1 MQRVWT
7 VVLSVWA
14 MLAVVVV
21 LAWSHRLAPAVSP
34 QPTTHTLVVKTVH
47 GKQRL
52 VILKGAAAGPTHAT
66 TATSKVV
73 R

>member
-14 MLAVVVV
+14 MLAIVAV
-21 LAWSHRLAPAVSP
+21 LAWSHRPAPAALP
-34 QPTTHTLVVKTVH
+34 QPAAQTLVVKTVH
-47 GKQRL
+47 GKQQL
-52 VILKGAAAGPTHAT
+52 VLVPGAAAGTTHAT
-66 TATSKVV
+66 TATSGVV

>member
-14 MLAVVVV
+14 MLAIVTV
-21 LAWSHRLAPAVSP
+21 LAWTHRSAPLASQAAP
-34 QPTTHTLVVKTVH
+34 QTVVVKSVN
-47 GKQRL
+47 GKKQVLL
-52 VILKGAAAGPTHAT
+52 VQPAASHAT
-66 TATSKVV
+66 TATSAVV

>member
-14 MLAVVVV
+14 MLAIVTV
-21 LAWSHRLAPAVSP
+21 LAWTHRPAPLASQAAP
-34 QPTTHTLVVKTVH
+34 QTVVVKTVN
-47 GKQRL
+47 GKKQVLL
-52 VILKGAAAGPTHAT
+52 VQPAASHAT
-66 TATSKVV
+66 TSTSAVI

>member
-14 MLAVVVV
+14 MLAIVAV
-21 LAWSHRLAPAVSP
+21 LAWSHRPIPTSSPQVSP
-34 QPTTHTLVVKTVH
+34 QKYVLKNVH
-47 GKQRL
+47 GKQQL
-52 VILKGAAAGPTHAT
+52 VLLHGASAGPSHAT
-66 TATSKVV
+66 TTTSGVV